1 MYEERNYLIIPVSEL
16 PKVDFT
22 QVMETSPE
30 TVRRSVDG
38 TKTFI
43 KWDGESPAFVASIT
57 GAEGPYTHTEI
68 LQILSEPEWSELPEE

>member
-22 QVMETSPE
+22 QIMETSPE
-30 TVRRSVDG
+30 TVRRSVDE

-57 GAEGPYTHTEI
+57 GAEGPYTHAEI

>member
-30 TVRRSVDG
+30 TVRQSVDG
-38 TKTFI
+38 IKTFI

>member
-22 QVMETSPE
+22 QIMETSPE